1 MRRSRSGR
9 LGRVAA
15 GLSIGVSAA
24 LAGAVAVAPGAV
36 GADEAP
42 ADWTFMVYAVGD
54 TDNVAEIMVQNL
66 SQLAAVPDD
75 AEVNVVLLLDLPS
88 DPEGPPP
95 TSTLP
100 GAGEFDTAKLFLL
113 DGGRFNEIRDLG
125 EISMG
130 RPDVLAGFI
139 EEAAGRF
146 PAEKYALTLFDHG
159 GGNDGGYYDIGGPE
173 DAHLSVP
180 AMRDGIAA
188 GLARAGID
196 ELDLIFHAACLM
208 SNYET
213 TSALAPLSKMMAGSE
228 EIMTLYPLSPA
239 GVVRLG
245 ENADGLEVGKALV
258 DGYTQLL
265 EDPEVGLSR
274 SNRELMAMSVIDSEA
289 MSRLDA
295 ALEAFAAA
303 VVPRMDELAPDVA
316 RARART
322 LEFARPFGYDGFNL
336 VDLGDFLR
344 HLDGLP
350 PEVEVA
356 RDSAYAALEG
366 VVRYLVTGR
375 GTEQT
380 TGLNVFFPT
389 DPRAVRDYLSDGT
402 TPAGWAEFLR
412 AYLEATR
419 AAPDG
424 QVAFVEET
432 PVVLE
437 EGPAGIK
444 IQGQLASGEATNA
457 NTYVLTQMGDR
468 DRAYSLVLPGYLD
481 AGGQSNVQGVWDYSR
496 LNFTDGQTTIPV
508 TTVLQP
514 QSGGLIGSFDAQYT
528 DPNGSKADF
537 AFRVLLSSEGEVLA
551 VEVVNVAPQGGAA
564 PANIIGGGRFTP
576 YLYVPASGG
585 AQRVLSSES
594 IPDGPNLGIDFTRMP
609 SGSAFDMRL
618 VARDLSGDSV
628 GITVAEQVG

>member
-1 MRRSRSGR
+1 MLRGR
-9 LGRVAA
+9 FGRVAA
-15 GLSIGVSAA
+15 GLSLGVSAA
-24 LAGAVAVAPGAV
+24 LAGTLAVAPGAV
-36 GADEAP
+36 GADDEL

-88 DPEGPPP
+88 GPEGPPP

-100 GAGEFDTAKLFLL
+100 GAGQFDTAKLFVL

-125 EISMG
+125 EVSMG
-130 RPDVLAGFI
+130 RPDVLADFI
-139 EEAAGRF
+139 EESAGLY
-146 PAEKYALTLFDHG
+146 PAEKYGLTLFDHG
-159 GGNDGGYYDIGGPE
+159 AGNGGGYFDIGGAE
-173 DAHLSVP
+173 DAHLNVP
-180 AMRDGIAA
+180 AMRDGISA
-188 GLARAGID
+188 GMARAGID
-196 ELDLIFHAACLM
+196 EFELIFHAACLM

-213 TSALAPLSKMMAGSE
+213 TSALAPLSKTMAGSE
-228 EIMTLYPLSPA
+228 EIMVLYPLSPA

-245 ENADGLEVGKALV
+245 EDADGLEVGKALV
-258 DGYTQLL
+258 DGYTELL
-265 EDPEVGLSR
+265 DDPEIGLGQ

-295 ALEAFAAA
+295 AIEAFAEA
-303 VVPRMDELAPDVA
+303 VVPRMDELAPDIA
-316 RARART
+316 RARGRT

-356 RDSAYAALEG
+356 RDAAYAALEG
-366 VVRYLVTGR
+366 VVRYHVTGR

-389 DPRAVRDYLSDGT
+389 DPRAVRGYLTDGT
-402 TPAGWAEFLR
+402 TPPGWAKFLS
-412 AYLEATR
+412 AYLQATTD
-419 AAPDG
+419 APDG
-424 QVAFVEET
+424 QVSFVEET
-432 PVVLE
+432 PEVLE
-437 EGPAGIK
+437 EGPGGIK
-444 IQGQLASGEATNA
+444 IQGRLASGEATSA
-457 NTYVLTQMGDR
+457 STYVLSQMGDQ

-481 AGGQSNVQGVWDYSR
+481 AGGQQNVQGVWDYSR
-496 LNFTDGQTTIPV
+496 VSFTDGETTIPV

-528 DPNGSKADF
+528 DPRGAKADF
-537 AFRVLLSSEGEVLA
+537 AFRILLSSEGEVIAL
-551 VEVVNVAPQGGAA
+551 EVVNVAPQGGAA
-564 PANIIGGGRFTP
+564 PANIVGGGEFTP
-576 YLYVPASGG
+576 YLYVQSSGG

-594 IPDGPNLGIDFTRMP
+594 IPDGPNLGVDFVPMP
-609 SGSAFDMRL
+609 AGSEFDMRL
-618 VARDLSGDSV
+618 VARDLSGDAV